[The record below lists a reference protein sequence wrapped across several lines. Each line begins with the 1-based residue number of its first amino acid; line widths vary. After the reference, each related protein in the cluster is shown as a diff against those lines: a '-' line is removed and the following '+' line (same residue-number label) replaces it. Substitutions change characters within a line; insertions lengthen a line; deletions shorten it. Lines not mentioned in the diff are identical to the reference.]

1 MSNKTVLIGGM
12 MFAVI
17 LIILIGVGLWWD
29 LSKDDTGTETFS
41 GGSDSDEVKKLK
53 QQLEDNRKAKAK
65 ADKKAEEEAK
75 KAEEAQKKA
84 EEAQQKAEEDSKK
97 AEEAQQKAEEAAKK
111 VEIAKKG
118 GDEDE
123 IKKAEEAQKKADA
136 DVKKTKEEADKTKEE
151 ADKTKEL
158 ADKTKDDFNKLLSA
172 GIDSDSE
179 EEKEEEWITK
189 QSSWS
194 DAEQACEDKGL
205 ELCSTDNVCKDDN
218 KPTGN
223 KYLIVKDSYEW
234 IYAANC
240 DPHPIS
246 ALDTIDS
253 KWITKYATN
262 KFKCCVPASSDDGGG
277 TGSREEKED
286 NSILIDKQQIK
297 MQYISSYQNRV
308 PKDNWVY
315 NMSNGDFGDS
325 SIISEATVFE
335 LVDYNNITK
344 QYKLNI
350 ISSYKNRATGV
361 VFNSTGGILNY
372 SSVPSEATVFKIH

>member
-1 MSNKTVLIGGM
+1 
-12 MFAVI
+12 
-17 LIILIGVGLWWD
+17 
-29 LSKDDTGTETFS
+29 
-41 GGSDSDEVKKLK
+41 
-53 QQLEDNRKAKAK
+53 
-65 ADKKAEEEAK
+65 
-75 KAEEAQKKA
+75 
-84 EEAQQKAEEDSKK
+84 
-97 AEEAQQKAEEAAKK
+97 
-111 VEIAKKG
+111 
-118 GDEDE
+118 
-123 IKKAEEAQKKADA
+123 
-136 DVKKTKEEADKTKEE
+136 KEEADKTKEE

-253 KWITKYATN
+253 KWITKYAAN

-297 MQYISSYQNRV
+297 MQYISSYQNRVPKGKWLFTEGSKKLGYTSVQSEATTFEINLISSQPNHFKLKYISSYQNRV